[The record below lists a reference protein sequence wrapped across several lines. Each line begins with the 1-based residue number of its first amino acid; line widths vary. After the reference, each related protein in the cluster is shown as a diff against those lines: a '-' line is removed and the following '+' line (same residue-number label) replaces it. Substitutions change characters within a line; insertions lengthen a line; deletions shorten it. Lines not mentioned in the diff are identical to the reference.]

1 MKHCGLTLL
10 YRIIHPR
17 LSTRYYIAGFMLSF
31 FNKIL
36 GISKLFWT
44 YLFENITFFYQIYLF
59 FKKKKSGEICTFRVF
74 FLEGVGGGAKLPIC
88 WKFRSEI
95 AIPAIYRLVDWFHFT
110 MSAQISVP
118 NWDIFII

>member
-59 FKKKKSGEICTFRVF
+59 FKKKNQVRYVLSGCF
-74 FLEGVGGGAKLPIC
+74 FWRVGGGAKLPIC

-110 MSAQISVP
+110 MSAQIP